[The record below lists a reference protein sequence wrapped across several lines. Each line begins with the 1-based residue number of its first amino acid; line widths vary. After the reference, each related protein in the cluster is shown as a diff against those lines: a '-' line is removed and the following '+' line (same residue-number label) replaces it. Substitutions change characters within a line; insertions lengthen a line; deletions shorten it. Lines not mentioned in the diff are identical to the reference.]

1 MKRFILL
8 FLVVSSSFLYG
19 QHFKVTH
26 GTMRSWTSQSNSSQR
41 GAEYRI
47 TIQALTKIKNVSISK
62 IWISDKCYL
71 IESLIIDEK
80 NSSSTNQT
88 ISKGA
93 NVKIYIN
100 AKEVLNTNGVWEL
113 NNDECPGVPTTHID
127 AKLSI
132 EYTVKG
138 KPCVLSIK
146 DVEPITPI
154 QFD

>member
-8 FLVVSSSFLYG
+8 FLVVSSTVVYG
-19 QHFKVTH
+19 QHFKLTH
-26 GTMRSWTSQSNSSQR
+26 GTVRSWTSQSNTSQR

-47 TIQALTKIKNVSISK
+47 TIQALAKIKNVSISK
-62 IWISDKCYL
+62 IWIFDKCYL

-80 NSSSTNQT
+80 NTSSTNLN

-100 AKEVLNTNGVWEL
+100 VKEVLNANGIWKL
-113 NNDECPGVPTTHID
+113 NNDDCPGMPSTHKD

-138 KPCVLSIK
+138 KPSVLSIK
-146 DVEPITPI
+146 DIEPITPI